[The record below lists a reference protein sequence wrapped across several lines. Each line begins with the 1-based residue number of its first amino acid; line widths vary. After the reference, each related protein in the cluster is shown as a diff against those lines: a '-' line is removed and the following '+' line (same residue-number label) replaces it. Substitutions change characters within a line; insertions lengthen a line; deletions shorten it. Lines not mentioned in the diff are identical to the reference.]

1 MGAGRQG
8 SERQSGVTAGLARFV
23 AQSRWSDVPKSVKRE
38 ARRALINVAGCILA
52 GMREPIA
59 KQAAFDRTVML
70 AAAANALDFDDTHL
84 PTVLH
89 PGPPIGGA
97 LFALAEQRAF
107 SGREMLHAYVLG
119 VEVACRLANVVM
131 PGHYTHGWHIT
142 STCGVFGAA
151 AAAAKVLGLNEAQTH
166 CALALAA
173 TQASGLVEMLGSG
186 GAGLNPG
193 FAARNG
199 IAAALLAEQGVR
211 APAEPIEGLRGFVNV
226 FGGGKDWAAL
236 ERGWEIERVAYKPY
250 PSGVVLHSLID
261 ACLAL
266 RSGVMPQK
274 IKIALHP
281 LAIERGDRPEP
292 RDGTEA
298 RLSAQHCAAVA
309 FLYGAAG
316 VDQFTDAAV
325 EATRELRKRVT
336 VQRDDTLDKA
346 GCIVEIDGRVKRAEL
361 RQTMSDE
368 ELEAK
373 FRSLAGGEADR
384 WLKWF
389 AGFDTEKQLGA
400 RFKPPS
406 DWSPRRRSKSRRS
419 GTSRAPTRRRR

>member
-1 MGAGRQG
+1 MQKR
-8 SERQSGVTAGLARFV
+8 RMGVTAQLARFV
-23 AQSRWSDVPKSVKRE
+23 VQSRWTNVPASARRE
-38 ARRALINVAGCILA
+38 ARRGLLNVAGCILA

-59 KQAAFDRTVML
+59 KQAERDRAVML
-70 AAAANALDFDDTHL
+70 GAAANALDFDDTHL

-97 LFALAEQRAF
+97 LFALAEERAF
-107 SGREMLHAYVLG
+107 SGREMLHAYVIG
-119 VEVACRLANVVM
+119 VEVSCRLANVVM

-151 AAAAKVLGLNEAQTH
+151 AAAARVLGLSEAQTH

-186 GAGLNPG
+186 SAALNPG

-199 IAAALLAEQGVR
+199 IAAALLAGQDVQP
-211 APAEPIEGLRGFVNV
+211 PAQPIEGLRGFVNV

-236 ERGWEIERVAYKPY
+236 GRGWEIERVACKSY
-250 PSGVVLHSLID
+250 PAGVVLHSLID

-266 RSGVMPQK
+266 RTATSPQR
-274 IKIALHP
+274 IAISLHP

-292 RDGTEA
+292 RNGTEA

-309 FLYGAAG
+309 LLYGAAG
-316 VDQFTDAAV
+316 VEQFTDAAV
-325 EATRELRKRVT
+325 ARTRALRRRVT
-336 VQRDDTLDKA
+336 VKRDDRLDKA
-346 GCIVEIDGRVKRAEL
+346 GCIVEVDGRVKRADL
-361 RQTMSDE
+361 RRTMSDA

-373 FRSLAGGEADR
+373 FRSLARRDADR

-389 AGFDTEKQLGA
+389 AGLERAA
-400 RFKPPS
+400 RVRPPS
-406 DWSPRRRSKSRRS
+406 DWSPRRRSGSRRS
-419 GTSRAPTRRRR
+419 GTSRARTRRRR

>member
-1 MGAGRQG
+1 VGAGRQG
-8 SERQSGVTAGLARFV
+8 SERQGGITAALARFV
-23 AQSRWSDVPKSVKRE
+23 AQSRWSELPPRVRKE
-38 ARRALINVAGCILA
+38 ARRALTNVAGCILA
-52 GMREPIA
+52 GMREPLTQQAVRA
-59 KQAAFDRTVML
+59 KAERAVVL
-70 AAAANALDFDDTHL
+70 GVAANALDFDDTHL
-84 PTVLH
+84 PSVLH
-89 PGPPIGGA
+89 PGPPIGAA
-97 LFALAEQRAF
+97 LFALAEERAF

-151 AAAAKVLGLNEAQTH
+151 AAAAKVLRLDQQQTH
-166 CALALAA
+166 STLALAA

-199 IAAALLAEQGVR
+199 IAAASLAEQGVR

-226 FGGGKDWAAL
+226 FGGGNDWAAL

-261 ACLAL
+261 ACLEL
-266 RSGVMPQK
+266 RSGGMPERVT
-274 IKIALHP
+274 ISLHP

-309 FLYGAAG
+309 FLYGKAG
-316 VDQFTDAAV
+316 IAQFTDEAV
-325 EATRELRKRVT
+325 AATREWRKRV
-336 VQRDDTLDKA
+336 VIRRDETLDKA
-346 GCIVEIDGRVKRAEL
+346 ACIIDADGRVTRAEL

-368 ELEAK
+368 ELDAK
-373 FRSLAGGEADR
+373 FRSLAGRQADR

-389 AGFDTEKQLGA
+389 GA
-400 RFKPPS
+400 LERAARVKPPS
-406 DWSPRRRSKSRRS
+406 DWSPRRRSGSRRS
-419 GTSRAPTRRRR
+419 GTARARTRRRR

>member
-1 MGAGRQG
+1 VGAGRQ
-8 SERQSGVTAGLARFV
+8 SGEHQGRITAGLARFV
-23 AQSRWSDVPKSVKRE
+23 VRSRWPDVPASARRE
-38 ARRALINVAGCILA
+38 ARRGLLNIAGCILG
-52 GMREPIA
+52 GMREPLTQ
-59 KQAAFDRTVML
+59 QAMRARAERAVVL
-70 AAAANALDFDDTHL
+70 GVAANALDFDDTHL

-89 PGPPIGGA
+89 PGPPVGA
-97 LFALAEQRAF
+97 TLFALAEQRAF
-107 SGREMLHAYVLG
+107 SGRDTLHAYLLG
-119 VEVACRLANVVM
+119 VEVACRLGNVVL

-151 AAAAKVLGLNEAQTH
+151 AAAARVIGLNEAQTH

-186 GAGLNPG
+186 SAGLNPG

-211 APAEPIEGLRGFVNV
+211 PPAEPIEGRRGFVSV
-226 FGGGKDWAAL
+226 FGGGKDWSAL
-236 ERGWEIERVAYKPY
+236 EKGWEIERVAYKPY

-266 RSGVMPQK
+266 RTEEFPQR
-274 IKIALHP
+274 IEIALHP

-298 RLSAQHCAAVA
+298 RLSAQHCAAIA
-309 FLYGAAG
+309 FLYGKAG
-316 VDQFTDAAV
+316 VEEFRDAAV
-325 EATRELRKRVT
+325 ERTRELRKRVT
-336 VQRDDTLDKA
+336 VKRDDTLDKA

-373 FRSLAGGEADR
+373 FRSLAGSEADR
-384 WLKWF
+384 WLQWF
-389 AGFDTEKQLGA
+389 AGLEKAA
-400 RFKPPS
+400 RVKPPS
-406 DWSPRRRSKSRRS
+406 DWSPRRRSGSRRS
-419 GTSRAPTRRRR
+419 GTSRARTRRRR

>member
-8 SERQSGVTAGLARFV
+8 RERQGGVTAGLARFV
-23 AQSRWSDVPKSVKRE
+23 AQSRWTDLPPSIRKE
-38 ARRALINVAGCILA
+38 GRRALINVAGCILA

-59 KQAAFDRTVML
+59 KQAAGDRTVML
-70 AAAANALDFDDTHL
+70 ATAANALDFDDTHL

-142 STCGVFGAA
+142 STCGVFGVA
-151 AAAAKVLGLNEAQTH
+151 AAAAKVLKLTEEQTH

-199 IAAALLAEQGVR
+199 IAAALLAENGVR

-226 FGGGKDWAAL
+226 FGGGEDWSAL
-236 ERGWEIERVAYKPY
+236 DRGWEIERVAYKPY

-261 ACLAL
+261 ACLEL
-266 RSGVMPQK
+266 RSARPPERVT
-274 IKIALHP
+274 ISLHP

-292 RDGTEA
+292 RDGIEA

-309 FLYGAAG
+309 LLYGAAG

-325 EATRELRKRVT
+325 AATRELRKRVT
-336 VQRDDTLDKA
+336 IRRDDTLDKA

-361 RQTMSDE
+361 RQTMSDA

-373 FRSLAGGEADR
+373 FRSLSGGEADR

-389 AGFDTEKQLGA
+389 AGLETAA
-400 RFKPPS
+400 RVKPPS
-406 DWSPRRRSKSRRS
+406 DWSPRRRSGSRRS
-419 GTSRAPTRRRR
+419 GTSRARTRRRR